1 MQAPDHAACAATQA
15 IARGA
20 ANDAAIAAKER
31 PVSIVW
37 KCLTL
42 ALVLIAAG
50 CAAPGAAQAQWHYGR
65 VDVEIFDRSEGRV
78 LPTYYYNGRRY
89 VVGKPG
95 NEYAIRVRNTMDRRA
110 LAVMSVD
117 GINIITG
124 DTAGTAQSGYVF
136 APGESADIAG
146 WRKDMSRTAAFYFTT
161 LPDSYAARTGRPDN
175 VGVIGIA
182 VFRERS
188 PVRLTGSGALR
199 KDSAAD
205 SRERAEANAASPAS
219 PSSAPAAP
227 ESQALDAARAQASG
241 AAEAKSLLGTGHGR
255 NESSYT
261 QYTAFQRESETPM
274 ETISIYYDSY
284 QNLLA
289 MGVPV
294 GPQPMARVRPEP
306 FPMHFVPDPR

>member
-1 MQAPDHAACAATQA
+1 M
-15 IARGA
+15 
-20 ANDAAIAAKER
+20 
-31 PVSIVW
+31 SIVW

-42 ALVLIAAG
+42 VLIVAG
-50 CAAPGAAQAQWHYGR
+50 FVASGVARAYGPAGR
-65 VDVEIFDRSEGRV
+65 IEVEIYDRSEGRV
-78 LPTYYYNGRRY
+78 LPTYYLGGRRY

-95 NEYAIRVRNTMDRRA
+95 NEYAIRVRNTMGGRA

-117 GINIITG
+117 GVNIITG
-124 DTAGTAQSGYVF
+124 DTAGIAQSGYVL

-175 VGVIGIA
+175 VGVIGVA
-182 VFRERS
+182 VFRERERA
-188 PVRLTGSGALR
+188 PITPYGALR
-199 KDSAAD
+199 KDSAPAD
-205 SRERAEANAASPAS
+205 SRERAEANTASPSTAAASPEA
-219 PSSAPAAP
+219 
-227 ESQALDAARAQASG
+227 QAVDAARAQASG
-241 AAEAKSLLGTGHGR
+241 APQAKSLLGTGHGR

-261 QYTAFQRESETPM
+261 QYTAFERASETPA

-306 FPMHFVPDPR
+306 FPMRFVPDPR